1 MTKRWLVLQLSAVLL
16 GMVSLTTPDVVLA
29 VGGQG
34 KSRLHAA
41 SHSTVKV
48 PKLFTVGPSVM
59 GVTEYRMSNGLT
71 VLLYPDETATY
82 SKVSLL
88 YKVGARHDFA
98 NQKGISRL
106 VAHLVIRSLKENPV
120 VRRALI
126 DTASDPR
133 WNGRVSLDDTLYSDT
148 VRNDPKELE
157 RLIGLMAVTMSKA
170 KFTEGMLRKE
180 VQIVLDKIAQDESVG
195 QAIGAAQD
203 GASYGL
209 HPYGQGINGT
219 KDTLSN
225 ITVESANRFHR
236 EWYRPDNAYLLIA
249 GKFDQAKVLRA
260 IEKIFGLIRRP
271 ATPLNAV
278 YTPEPVQQGERDVVV
293 RRPLGTGSFTVSYHA
308 PNLASSDGFA
318 LAALMA
324 SLISEPD
331 GELYKRLKK
340 SGLATEIEAR
350 LESRTD
356 GSQVVF
362 DVTPSSTEQMQAVWE
377 VLVRFIEEDLSTSEE
392 ALTRVKLNTFNR
404 SLEWLETPDNAI
416 SVLLT
421 GVHLGD
427 WRRFYF
433 MREQMYKL
441 TSEALIAA
449 GKRWLVRDNRT
460 TVRYIPTEE
469 VRRAPVVDQRNI
481 PAIPADFKWPESAPR
496 VTDYPLNIQSIRRHR
511 QTGVLKSGVK
521 YAFLPRKLAND
532 KVRVS
537 LDLHWGDEQSLK
549 GRWREADLIGSVVP
563 SGTATI
569 PYQVYSDALSK
580 LNADLSIDAG
590 PRGASLSL
598 VVPRQHLKEALA
610 LGLDTLRNPLF
621 PDDRVEEVRTVL
633 INEKEQELSDS
644 YTQDLKR
651 QKAEYLYQY
660 KPEEYLYERRDDEIV
675 ADVKQQ
681 TPARMKAFWE
691 EFSGATTGE
700 LVVMGDVVF
709 PEVKAQIEAALDGW
723 KSKHPYGRIEKKHK
737 ALPNGRHV
745 IRLREFDGVMYFKGH
760 EFEMTTDHPDF
771 PALRLA
777 MDILGR
783 GSGSRLYRRFREKE
797 GLGYDIQASFDVEMD
812 DPHAGISYNATFLPK
827 DLERAERAIQDEI
840 DRAARYGFTQKELK
854 RARKAWLDARRD
866 HMKREE
872 NVVRELSNSLFLD
885 VDLDGI
891 ESLDK
896 SIRKVNLEDVNRA
909 FRRWA
914 VMPKD
919 KEFVAI
925 FRDDLNE

>member
-278 YTPEPVQQGERDVVV
+278 YTPEACP
-293 RRPLGTGSFTVSYHA
+293 
-308 PNLASSDGFA
+308 
-318 LAALMA
+318 
-324 SLISEPD
+324 
-331 GELYKRLKK
+331 
-340 SGLATEIEAR
+340 
-350 LESRTD
+350 
-356 GSQVVF
+356 
-362 DVTPSSTEQMQAVWE
+362 
-377 VLVRFIEEDLSTSEE
+377 
-392 ALTRVKLNTFNR
+392 
-404 SLEWLETPDNAI
+404 
-416 SVLLT
+416 
-421 GVHLGD
+421 
-427 WRRFYF
+427 
-433 MREQMYKL
+433 
-441 TSEALIAA
+441 A
-449 GKRWLVRDNRT
+449 G
-460 TVRYIPTEE
+460 
-469 VRRAPVVDQRNI
+469 
-481 PAIPADFKWPESAPR
+481 
-496 VTDYPLNIQSIRRHR
+496 
-511 QTGVLKSGVK
+511 
-521 YAFLPRKLAND
+521 
-532 KVRVS
+532 
-537 LDLHWGDEQSLK
+537 
-549 GRWREADLIGSVVP
+549 
-563 SGTATI
+563 
-569 PYQVYSDALSK
+569 
-580 LNADLSIDAG
+580 
-590 PRGASLSL
+590 GA
-598 VVPRQHLKEALA
+598 
-610 LGLDTLRNPLF
+610 
-621 PDDRVEEVRTVL
+621 
-633 INEKEQELSDS
+633 
-644 YTQDLKR
+644 
-651 QKAEYLYQY
+651 
-660 KPEEYLYERRDDEIV
+660 
-675 ADVKQQ
+675 
-681 TPARMKAFWE
+681 
-691 EFSGATTGE
+691 
-700 LVVMGDVVF
+700 
-709 PEVKAQIEAALDGW
+709 
-723 KSKHPYGRIEKKHK
+723 
-737 ALPNGRHV
+737 
-745 IRLREFDGVMYFKGH
+745 
-760 EFEMTTDHPDF
+760 
-771 PALRLA
+771 
-777 MDILGR
+777 
-783 GSGSRLYRRFREKE
+783 
-797 GLGYDIQASFDVEMD
+797 
-812 DPHAGISYNATFLPK
+812 
-827 DLERAERAIQDEI
+827 
-840 DRAARYGFTQKELK
+840 
-854 RARKAWLDARRD
+854 
-866 HMKREE
+866 
-872 NVVRELSNSLFLD
+872 
-885 VDLDGI
+885 
-891 ESLDK
+891 
-896 SIRKVNLEDVNRA
+896 
-909 FRRWA
+909 
-914 VMPKD
+914 
-919 KEFVAI
+919 
-925 FRDDLNE
+925 